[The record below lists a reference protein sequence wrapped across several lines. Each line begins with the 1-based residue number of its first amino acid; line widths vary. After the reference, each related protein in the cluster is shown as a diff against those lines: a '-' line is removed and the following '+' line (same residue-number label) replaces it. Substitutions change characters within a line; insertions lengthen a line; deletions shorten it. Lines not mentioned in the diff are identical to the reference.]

1 MLCNLLPLYN
11 VFCLCYNHIT
21 VMYKLGFCF
30 TYVQNVHLDVT
41 RKKKCHFRCLILF
54 SCSVMHV
61 VENCPSP
68 MTAGALKSGEKLY
81 EEKYVKKL
89 ENYVFHHPFF
99 FFINIPSTFFPHEMQ
114 NSTAYCPSHF
124 PCPMHASISCYLHV
138 LTTKLSTNSNA

>member
-1 MLCNLLPLYN
+1 MTATIEEELRNINNERFSDVLCNLLPLYN

-99 FFINIPSTFFPHEMQ
+99 FFYKYTIHLFSP
-114 NSTAYCPSHF
+114 
-124 PCPMHASISCYLHV
+124 
-138 LTTKLSTNSNA
+138 